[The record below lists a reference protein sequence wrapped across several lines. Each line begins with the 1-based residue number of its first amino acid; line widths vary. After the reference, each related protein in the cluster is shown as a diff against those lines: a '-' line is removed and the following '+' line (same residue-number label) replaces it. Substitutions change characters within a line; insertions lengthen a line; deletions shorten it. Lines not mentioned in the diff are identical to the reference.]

1 MLEVLMKLS
10 IFSAWIV
17 LAGLASGNAMASQ
30 SLSEAKK
37 TVADYQMLRE
47 ACSDATGAKR
57 LECMARLSSAS
68 DTYREAKT
76 FVIANSAGQ
85 QKIAKLP

>member
-1 MLEVLMKLS
+1 MKLTLCG
-10 IFSAWIV
+10 AWVI
-17 LAGLASGNAMASQ
+17 LAGLVSGNATAAQ

-76 FVIANSAGQ
+76 FVMANSNNGQ
-85 QKIAKLP
+85 VKIAKAN

>member
-1 MLEVLMKLS
+1 MKRLGFVSWVVL
-10 IFSAWIV
+10 V
-17 LAGLASGNAMASQ
+17 GLMSGNAMAAQ

-37 TVADYQMLRE
+37 IVADYQMLRE

-68 DTYREAKT
+68 DRYREAKT
-76 FVIANSAGQ
+76 FVMASSGSTQ
-85 QKIAKLP
+85 MKLAKAH